1 MESVNLGGIGTSS
14 GITTRNSTEHSPTST
29 VTCKGTIFLV
39 TANNQDKYFQGGADG
54 DAVWTAFV
62 VRRRRPIL
70 GAQSMPPNGLFD
82 TGE

>member
-1 MESVNLGGIGTSS
+1 MFREWKSRLQSGATTTHFEEASGHPQGLPRGIQPNIRQHQQSLA
-14 GITTRNSTEHSPTST
+14 
-29 VTCKGTIFLV
+29 K
-39 TANNQDKYFQGGADG
+39 GGADG